1 MNAIVSVSLLL
12 SALGLPLL
20 LAFPA
25 LHTHLPRP
33 IHMALLPAATLVF
46 IPVDFAIELPWFW
59 LGAGLGIDALSRWW
73 LAMSVVVWGVGAAF
87 VPTPAKC
94 DGYNPQTSLLL
105 LFLVGQIG
113 AVLATDMIVFFSFT
127 TLMSYAC
134 IGLLLTHGDETTR
147 RAGRIYLVLLILA
160 DILLFEA
167 VMMATATTEY
177 LDFAT
182 LTKAMT
188 LSESSSFYLSMV
200 IVGIALKVGVWPLHR
215 WLSLSYYSVRPAMAL
230 LLWLGPVAT
239 GLLCGLRWL
248 PLGELAAPM
257 AGAVLLA
264 IGFATIFYAMLSV
277 LRVQWKQR
285 LICVF
290 FIATGSFV
298 IGLGTGLIKP
308 ALWNQYGDSAHV
320 FIASLGWGL
329 ALMTAGLE
337 WFKDEG
343 ETSGSS
349 NEYLTELTVERWFD
363 AFIRWGGRMGNETL
377 PELRSSW
384 FARCKGLWQKR
395 GWQNA
400 FDTGEYFLQRWSIA
414 TTLFILLVIVTLVL
428 LLLDAM

>member
-1 MNAIVSVSLLL
+1 MNATVNVFLLL

-25 LHTHLPRP
+25 LHTRLPRP

-59 LGAGLGIDALSRWW
+59 MGAGLGLDALSRWW

-87 VPTPAKC
+87 LPTPAKR
-94 DGYNPQTSLLL
+94 DDYNQQTSLLL

-113 AVLATDMIVFFSFT
+113 AVLATDVIVFFSFT

-134 IGLLLTHGDETTR
+134 IGLLLAHDDETTR
-147 RAGRIYLVLLILA
+147 RAGRIYLVLVILA
-160 DILLFEA
+160 DIVLFEA
-167 VMMATATTEY
+167 MMTATATTEY

-182 LTKAMT
+182 LAKAIA
-188 LSESSSFYLSMV
+188 LSKSSSFYLSMV

-215 WLSLSYYSVRPAMAL
+215 WLSLSYYSVRPTMAL

-264 IGFATIFYAMLSV
+264 IGFATILYAMLSV
-277 LRVQWKQR
+277 LWVQWKQR
-285 LICVF
+285 FICVF

-308 ALWNQYGDSAHV
+308 ALWNQYEDSAHV
-320 FIASLGWGL
+320 FVASLGWGL

-337 WFKDEG
+337 WLKNGE
-343 ETSGSS
+343 ETSGSR
-349 NEYLTELTVERWFD
+349 NENLTKLTAERWFD
-363 AFIRWGGRMGNETL
+363 AFIRWGECMGNDTL
-377 PELRSSW
+377 PELRDSW
-384 FARCKGLWQKR
+384 FARFKGLWQKR

-414 TTLFILLVIVTLVL
+414 TTLFILLVIVILVL

>member
-1 MNAIVSVSLLL
+1 MNAIASVFLLL

-33 IHMALLPAATLVF
+33 IHMALLPAVMLVF

-59 LGAGLGIDALSRWW
+59 QGAGLGVDALSRWW
-73 LAMSVVVWGVGAAF
+73 LAMSVVMWGVGSAF
-87 VPTPAKC
+87 FPTPAKRNI
-94 DGYNPQTSLLL
+94 YNPQTSLLL
-105 LFLVGQIG
+105 LFMVGQIG
-113 AVLATDMIVFFSFT
+113 AVLATDMMVFFSFT
-127 TLMSYAC
+127 TLMSYSC
-134 IGLLLTHGDETTR
+134 IGLLLAHGDETTR

-167 VMMATATTEY
+167 MMMATATTQY
-177 LDFAT
+177 LEFAT
-182 LTKAMT
+182 LAKTMT
-188 LSESSSFYLSMV
+188 LSKSSSFYLSMV

-257 AGAVLLA
+257 AGAVLIA
-264 IGFATIFYAMLSV
+264 IGFATILYAMLSV
-277 LRVQWKQR
+277 LWVQWKQR

-290 FIATGSFV
+290 FISTGGVV
-298 IGLGTGLIKP
+298 IGLGMGLIEP

-320 FIASLGWGL
+320 IVASLGWGL

-337 WFKDEG
+337 WFKDRG
-343 ETSGSS
+343 ETSASS
-349 NEYLTELTVERWFD
+349 NENLTELTVERWFD
-363 AFIRWGGRMGNETL
+363 AFIRWGRWMGNETL
-377 PELRSSW
+377 PELRVSW
-384 FARCKGLWQKR
+384 FARWKRFWQKR

-414 TTLFILLVIVTLVL
+414 TTLLLLLVLVILVL